1 MKLTNLLKVE
11 PKKETTGDDAPI
23 EADQPF
29 TPEQLQSVWNEFA
42 EQRKHLPAEYQL
54 LTQPYDFTHPV
65 ITVHLHHLVQE
76 TMLNNIRLQ
85 LSAFIRQR
93 LRNNSILIMTKIVE
107 IEESQKIFYTPREKF
122 DHLLE
127 NNAVLREMK
136 DRLGL
141 DTDF

>member
-1 MKLTNLLKVE
+1 VKLTSLLKVE
-11 PKKETTGDDAPI
+11 PKKDAAANDVPV
-23 EADQPF
+23 EVDQSF
-29 TPEQLQSVWNEFA
+29 TPEQLQAVWNEFA
-42 EQRKHLPAEYQL
+42 EQRKNLPAEYQL

-85 LSAFIRQR
+85 LSAFIRER
-93 LRNNSILIMTKIVE
+93 LKNTSIQIVTKIVE
-107 IEESQKIFYTPREKF
+107 IDESKRVFYTPREKF

-127 NNAVLREMK
+127 KNPVLREMK